1 MGGGQFPQTVNNIAV
16 AMIDGNSC
24 CMPVT
29 DMLIGIFKEQFA
41 SYLKTSEDKELRAV
55 QAFDT
60 SEADHETAKMAV
72 SDCKNAQNQAEKKYD
87 YAAAMY
93 AAVCAYIEFDTE
105 RYEVFERLSVL
116 FASLI
121 NDEYQK
127 LIKDNNAELLEK
139 NKTEKIQKYYTH
151 IMTDWVKDRYVVLN
165 KVAYN
170 TAFRLLNNDELAKQI
185 ANKIVDIDTK
195 GLELADK
202 QNPISWMEEYAQLM
216 LVEFTQAK
224 DIRDAARIT
233 ELDAIIYLEDARR
246 DYNKALTE
254 KNFCE
259 EEFYSAKSYM
269 AELRK
274 IDDPNKE
281 HHLLYSN
288 SHMSAAS
295 TFILFDNDIINATFH
310 YKLAAMYGSK
320 AAFIALANLD
330 CCFAEL
336 YLLAA
341 SE

>member
-41 SYLKTSEDKELRAV
+41 SYLKTSEDEELRAV
-55 QAFDT
+55 QAFDA
-60 SEADHETAKMAV
+60 SEADYETAKMTF
-72 SDCKNAQNQAEKKYD
+72 SDCKDTQNQAEEKYN

-93 AAVCAYIEFDTE
+93 AAVRAYMDFDTE
-105 RYEVFERLSVL
+105 RYEVFECLSIH
-116 FASLI
+116 FAHLI
-121 NDEYQK
+121 NEEYK
-127 LIKDNNAELLEK
+127 KIINDDNAESLEK
-139 NKTEKIQKYYTH
+139 NKTEKIQKYYTQVM
-151 IMTDWVKDRYVVLN
+151 IDWNKGRDVFLN
-165 KVAYN
+165 KIAYD

-202 QNPISWMEEYAQLM
+202 QNPIAWMEEYAQLM

-224 DIRDAARIT
+224 DIR
-233 ELDAIIYLEDARR
+233 DAIIYLEDARR

-259 EEFYSAKSYM
+259 EKLSSAKSYM
-269 AELRK
+269 ADLK
-274 IDDPNKE
+274 KVDDPNKE
-281 HHLLYSN
+281 HHLLCAN
-288 SHMSAAS
+288 SHMIAAS
-295 TFILFDNDIINATFH
+295 RLILFDTQDDNIINATFH